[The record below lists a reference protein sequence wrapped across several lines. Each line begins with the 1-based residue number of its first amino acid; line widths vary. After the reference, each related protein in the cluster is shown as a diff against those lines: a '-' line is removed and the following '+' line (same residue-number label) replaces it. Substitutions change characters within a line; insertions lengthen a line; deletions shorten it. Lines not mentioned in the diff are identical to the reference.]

1 MSERPYCCGKPMQ
14 TPEEA
19 GINPNRVFSDDG
31 WAWLGKDVKFVCPI
45 CGAHM
50 LKEEVR
56 KDEGRCGD

>member
-1 MSERPYCCGKPMQ
+1 MQ

-45 CGAHM
+45 CGAHI